1 MCSDRRTSIVY
12 SALAEFHNAMLHR
25 DPVSLQSL
33 AKAATIACDWAD
45 AMSLG
50 DVSESE
56 KFRYKCWTLI
66 DFLHQIAASQ
76 TVAVATEVMQ
86 GGSSLD
92 PTSASLIQPAAYYTG
107 ATGFE
112 HPEPDFGEALS
123 PQSFVGSTVSRPS
136 FKAERS
142 ILSCFFQV
150 DLMAFLTEGLF

>member
-86 GGSSLD
+86 NRSGVDS
-92 PTSASLIQPAAYYTG
+92 TSASLIQPAAYYTG

-136 FKAERS
+136 FKADRS